1 MHIILFANIKKRKKE
16 IKSSCIQNEVVWQ
29 QFTGYLVAF
38 VCACVCVWSLYFL
51 YHFLYLHSSSLSFL
65 IGKCYY
71 YYLTVERIWSI
82 QKINFFSALDTNWC
96 CRLVKFKFKFDWHW
110 SNRLAIRWDLLGS
123 RNQALFECKSTSTI
137 RYDVFV
143 LNFQF

>member
-1 MHIILFANIKKRKKE
+1 MLILKKEKRKA
-16 IKSSCIQNEVVWQ
+16 NRVVYGMKLYDNNLRVIW
-29 QFTGYLVAF
+29 LRLCVR
-38 VCACVCVWSLYFL
+38 VCVWSLLFL
-51 YHFLYLHSSSLSFL
+51 YHFLYLHSSSHSFL

-96 CRLVKFKFKFDWHW
+96 CRLVKFKFDWHW

-123 RNQALFECKSTSTI
+123 RNQALIECKSTSTI

-143 LNFQF
+143 LNLQF